1 MTISNFIGSQIVKRR
16 LISPRV
22 LILIAGTVGIGGCF
36 LLTFTDNWILFRIFF
51 PTFYGFGIGFAYMI
65 HLYLSWKYIPGREGI
80 LAGIINIGVGSGGM
94 LFTFLGNY
102 LANPNTINAEI
113 NHDNDPDFKPFPTIA
128 HNVPTMLRTLLFIF
142 LGFFIIAV
150 LTVQGYPD

>member
-1 MTISNFIGSQIVKRR
+1 M
-16 LISPRV
+16 
-22 LILIAGTVGIGGCF
+22 
-36 LLTFTDNWILFRIFF
+36 
-51 PTFYGFGIGFAYMI
+51 
-65 HLYLSWKYIPGREGI
+65 
-80 LAGIINIGVGSGGM
+80 AGIINIGVGSGGM

-142 LGFFIIAV
+142 LGFFIVAV